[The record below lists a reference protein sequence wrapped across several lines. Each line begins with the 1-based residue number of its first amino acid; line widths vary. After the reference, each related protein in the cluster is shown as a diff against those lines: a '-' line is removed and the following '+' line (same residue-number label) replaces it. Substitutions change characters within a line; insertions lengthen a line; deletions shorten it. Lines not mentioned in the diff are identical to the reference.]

1 MQISSERRSL
11 RRLAH
16 ALLTSGAIAVLI
28 GGVADAQNLNQGK
41 SAPKLFADNCA
52 TCHHRT
58 RGLAKGRFSLTL
70 FLFLQ
75 KHYTTD
81 ASSAWTL
88 TSYLESLDNTR
99 HGAPRTAAAAK
110 PTARALSSSS
120 ASSSSAA
127 AAASPRPPASVPGR

>member
-1 MQISSERRSL
+1 MQTSSERRSL
-11 RRLAH
+11 RKLAY
-16 ALLTSGAIAVLI
+16 ALLTSGAVAVLI
-28 GGVADAQNLNQGK
+28 GEVADAQNLNQGK

-99 HGAPRTAAAAK
+99 RGQPRTAAAK
-110 PTARALSSSS
+110 PSNHTLSSSSSSS

-127 AAASPRPPASVPGR
+127 SPRPPASVPSR